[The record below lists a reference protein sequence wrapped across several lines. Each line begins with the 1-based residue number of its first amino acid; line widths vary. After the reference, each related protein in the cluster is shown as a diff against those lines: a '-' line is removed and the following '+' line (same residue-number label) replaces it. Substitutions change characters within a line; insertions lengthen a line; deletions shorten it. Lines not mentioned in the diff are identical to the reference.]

1 MLVDN
6 RGGPTRDAAFY
17 SDTNTPKVCIFPY
30 AEGVEADVVPEC
42 TSSNPNTLGSIRSF
56 ETPFMSGVLQ
66 VRLPRLL
73 VGARYIHFLFCL
85 YGILASCYASGA
97 RMPCGPRLT
106 CRPD

>member
-73 VGARYIHFLFCL
+73 VGARYISFLVL
-85 YGILASCYASGA
+85 SVWY
-97 RMPCGPRLT
+97 PR
-106 CRPD
+106 